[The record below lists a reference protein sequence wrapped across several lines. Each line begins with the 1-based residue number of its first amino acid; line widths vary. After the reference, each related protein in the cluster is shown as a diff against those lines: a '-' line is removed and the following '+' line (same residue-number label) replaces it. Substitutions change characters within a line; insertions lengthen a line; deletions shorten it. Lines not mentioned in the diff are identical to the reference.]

1 MGGYDKTAAERMRR
15 MRERQAIQAQRQAKA
30 LRRMALACD
39 RVIRKENP
47 EQAARWAKAWAM
59 AAGIRAKGGK

>member
-1 MGGYDKTAAERMRR
+1 
-15 MRERQAIQAQRQAKA
+15 MRERQAMQAQRQAKA
-30 LRRMALACD
+30 LRRMSLACD

>member
-1 MGGYDKTAAERMRR
+1 MGDYTVAERQRR
-15 MRERQAIQAQRQAKA
+15 FRARQAIEAQRQAKA
-30 LRRMALACD
+30 LRRMSLACD

-59 AAGIRAKGGK
+59 AAGVRTRGGK